1 MYSIISIYMTTIL
14 PGEYIDTR
22 QGPADSAPIK
32 RCAQNQVNTDPPN
45 GHSSR
50 CLEM

>member
-22 QGPADSAPIK
+22 QGPAGICPYKGMLK
-32 RCAQNQVNTDPPN
+32 R
-45 GHSSR
+45 S
-50 CLEM
+50 